1 MTMSSYILSL
11 LLTVL
16 NISYVFSTQDLDC
29 TGKIKIF
36 DGVNKKFYLITEN
49 DTNIAENI
57 EINSQ
62 SYVDMSGDCCFTL
75 YSDPEAGGYQ
85 QSLESEGEYKL
96 EIRSIQSVY
105 VTECYRPWWK
115 HPVFLFFVFSLI
127 TIIILYCG
135 YNKGKELLCRRR
147 V

>member
-36 DGVNKKFYLITEN
+36 DGVNKKFHLFTKN
-49 DTNIAENI
+49 DTSIDENI

-62 SYVDMSGDCCFTL
+62 SYVDMSG
-75 YSDPEAGGYQ
+75 
-85 QSLESEGEYKL
+85 K
-96 EIRSIQSVY
+96 
-105 VTECYRPWWK
+105 
-115 HPVFLFFVFSLI
+115 FLK
-127 TIIILYCG
+127 YP
-135 YNKGKELLCRRR
+135 N
-147 V
+147 